1 MNKTLRIA
9 TRKSELAL
17 IQTNKVKALLL
28 KAYPNLEIELV
39 YFSTK
44 GDEVLDRPLAD
55 IGGKGLFIKTLE
67 EALIQ
72 GKADIA
78 VHSLKDV
85 PSVLADPFSLVAYL
99 PRENPRDVFLSKN
112 FSSFSELPIGASI
125 GTSSPRRAA
134 QLKNLRPDLN
144 ITPLRGNV
152 PTRVAKILSGEFDAG
167 VLAYAGLS
175 RLNLTAHIREIFS
188 LDYLTP
194 SAGQGII
201 GVECLANRTSEFEFV
216 REVLNSK
223 ESEAMALA
231 ERSFVAKLE
240 GDCYSPIAALAEIN
254 NAELNLV
261 GAVFSRDGSKNI
273 LGSKKIKIPESLDL
287 KIYSELGALLAR
299 ELLARGALELFQC

>member
-28 KAYPNLEIELV
+28 KAYPSLEIELV

-85 PSVLADPFSLVAYL
+85 PSVLTGLFSLVAYL
-99 PRENPRDVFLSKN
+99 PRENPCDVFLSKN
-112 FSSFSELPIGASI
+112 FSAFSDLPLGASI

-201 GVECLANRTSEFEFV
+201 AVECLANRISEFEFV
-216 REVLNSK
+216 REVLNST

-231 ERSFVAKLE
+231 ERNFVAKLE

-273 LGSKKIKIPESLDL
+273 SGNKKIKIPENSDL
-287 KIYSELGALLAR
+287 KLYSELGASLAR
-299 ELLARGALELFQC
+299 ELLAQGALELLQC